1 MDFIGFTY
9 NKKHSERDF
18 NIYRVSDN
26 SRYST
31 NLAPIMED
39 STAANDGADG
49 QYLFD
54 TTFKQQQFSIS
65 FAFDKLTESKI
76 RELRQWFSG
85 REEGELIF
93 DEYPYKVYRAKPT
106 GAPNIKTVCFVEND
120 ERIYKGEGT
129 VVFTCWEPF
138 AHTPNWVW
146 TKDNAGAFVP
156 YEADGRLAANYVDNV
171 YTNKDEWLEVSGLS
185 AALDVNRG
193 ELPAP
198 FVWTLE
204 GPIAI
209 PQTIK
214 VANASLSFGDEPGAL
229 VQGEKLVWDSKR
241 GLVYK
246 ISDNDNKI
254 NYKYYGNAIA
264 AIPVDAKVSVSA
276 GTVDFEYWYY

>member
-31 NLAPIMED
+31 NLAPTTED
-39 STAANDGADG
+39 NTAANDGADG
-49 QYLFD
+49 QYLFA
-54 TTFKQQQFSIS
+54 TKFKQQQFNIN
-65 FAFDKLTESKI
+65 FAFDKLTETKV
-76 RELRQWFSG
+76 RELRQWFNG
-85 REEGELIF
+85 RGEGELIF
-93 DEYPYKVYRAKPT
+93 DEYPYKAYCVKVT
-106 GAPNIKTVCFVEND
+106 GTPNIKTVCFIERG
-120 ERIYKGEGT
+120 ERIYKGEGS
-129 VVFTCWEPF
+129 VIFTCWEPF
-138 AHTPNWVW
+138 ARTPDWVW
-146 TKDNAGAFVP
+146 TKNSAGAFVP
-156 YEADGRLAANYVDNV
+156 YDADGRLAANYTDNA
-171 YTNKDEWLEVSGLS
+171 YFNKDKWLKVSGLS
-185 AALDVNRG
+185 AVLDVNHG

-198 FVWTLE
+198 FMWSLE

-229 VQGEKLVWDSKR
+229 AQNEKLVWDSKR

-246 ISDNDNKI
+246 ISNNTKT

-264 AIPVDAKVSVSA
+264 AIPADAKATASA